1 MEMVEILKG
10 RLPDG
15 LEIVKVKDRS
25 NRSQAEIIFRY
36 QGVEVSSWLP
46 KMCTPGHEER
56 VCDLTAYNAI
66 LQVAIR
72 NNDIKLAQEMFDKIQ
87 NDGGQYNG

>member
-25 NRSQAEIIFRY
+25 NRSQAEIVFRY
-36 QGVEVSSWLP
+36 QGVEVNGWLP
-46 KMCTPGHEER
+46 KMCTPGYEEN
-56 VCDLTAYNAI
+56 VCDRTAYNAI
-66 LQVAIR
+66 LSVALYHKK
-72 NNDIKLAQEMFDKIQ
+72 DIEMAQKILDKLQKI
-87 NDGGQYNG
+87 GHE

>member
-15 LEIVKVKDRS
+15 LEIIKVKDRS

-36 QGVEVSSWLP
+36 QGV
-46 KMCTPGHEER
+46 
-56 VCDLTAYNAI
+56 
-66 LQVAIR
+66 
-72 NNDIKLAQEMFDKIQ
+72 
-87 NDGGQYNG
+87 